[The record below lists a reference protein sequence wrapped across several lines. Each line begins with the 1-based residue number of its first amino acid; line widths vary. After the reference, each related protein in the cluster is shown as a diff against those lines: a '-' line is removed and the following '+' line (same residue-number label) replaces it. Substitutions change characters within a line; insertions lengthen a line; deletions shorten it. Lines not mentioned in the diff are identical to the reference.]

1 NRDAAMAGGDLTD
14 EEHEVTL
21 SEEVVDVS
29 KKVEAK
35 ERVRLEKDV
44 ETSEV
49 TVDEEVRKERIGMDD
64 DQQDRS

>member
-1 NRDAAMAGGDLTD
+1 MAGGDLTD